1 MNLKFDEEQKRFI
14 ENYSEEQFVEFY
26 PTYLKLVNKYSTE
39 LVDLFICEFDDDPS
53 YLLKFEDMY
62 EGQFETGQDFAWHWV
77 NEICEETKNI
87 PSWVTIDYEDIWVNK
102 LKGDYEEIDCYG
114 ESTFGHIFNRK
125 DFPKYDN

>member
-1 MNLKFDEEQKRFI
+1 
-14 ENYSEEQFVEFY
+14 
-26 PTYLKLVNKYSTE
+26 
-39 LVDLFICEFDDDPS
+39 
-53 YLLKFEDMY
+53 MY

-102 LKGDYEEIDCYG
+102 LSNDYEEIDCYG

-125 DFPKYDN
+125 DFPKYDDSSTVTHPYTQRKKLCIILI

>member
-1 MNLKFDEEQKRFI
+1 MN
-14 ENYSEEQFVEFY
+14 
-26 PTYLKLVNKYSTE
+26 NK
-39 LVDLFICEFDDDPS
+39 

-125 DFPKYDN
+125 DFPNYDN